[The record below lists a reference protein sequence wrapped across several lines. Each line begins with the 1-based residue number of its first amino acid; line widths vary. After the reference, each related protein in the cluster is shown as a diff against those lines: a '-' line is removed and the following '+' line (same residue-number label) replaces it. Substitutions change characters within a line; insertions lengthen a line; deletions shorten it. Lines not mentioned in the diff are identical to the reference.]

1 MVGVLG
7 RGTLGSGKA
16 SRDWTPSVGAASNEG
31 LDVTDKRVN
40 VRFGIEDSMEY

>member
-7 RGTLGSGKA
+7 REALGSGKA

-31 LDVTDKRVN
+31 LDVTDKELMS
-40 VRFGIEDSMEY
+40 GLG